1 MGQESGKPAWP
12 KPTGGYQTITG
23 RRYGR
28 RHAYVSFRPSLNS
41 QDGNQHQ
48 HNGGYEGLELSDVQ
62 EQISLC
68 MYIYLCVCV
77 PFYCKLWCVGVGVG
91 RHIGKCRKGNIHIST

>member
-68 MYIYLCVCV
+68 MYIYLCVCSV
-77 PFYCKLWCVGVGVG
+77 LLQTVVCRGWG
-91 RHIGKCRKGNIHIST
+91 GKAHREV